1 MMRALV
7 VHGAADLRLEQCD
20 LDRSSG
26 SVLVRPVHGG
36 ICGSDL
42 HYYREGKVGTFALQ
56 QPLILGHEVV
66 AIVEHDPA
74 GEFFAGDRV
83 AVHPA
88 TPDGTCLECR
98 AGRPNICRNARYLGS
113 AASMPHTQGA
123 FADQAVFRPDQLR
136 RLPDTLPTLRAVLA
150 EPLAVGVHAIARAG
164 GVHAK
169 RVFVSGAGPI
179 GLLAAAAAVALG
191 AASVTV
197 GDLLPRPLEVA
208 RALGADATL
217 VLGDTGPENE
227 SFDVVLEAAG
237 APAALSTAI
246 AAAARGGVVVQIG
259 MLPSEP
265 RPVSVAPLVS
275 HEVDLRGAFR
285 FDTELDTAIALLD
298 AHSAFD
304 AVITHQFRLQDAR
317 TAFNLAADAAQ
328 SSKVVL
334 DLSDAA

>member
-1 MMRALV
+1 MRALV
-7 VHGAADLRLEQCD
+7 VHGAGDLRLEERD
-20 LDRSSG
+20 LDCTLG
-26 SVLVRPVHGG
+26 SVIVRPAHAG

-42 HYYREGKVGTFALQ
+42 HYYREGRVGSFAIQ

-66 AIVEHDPA
+66 AIVEHDPK
-74 GEFFAGDRV
+74 GEFSVGDRV

-88 TPDGTCLECR
+88 TPDGICPECR

-123 FADQAVFRPDQLR
+123 FSEQAMFRSDQLR
-136 RLPDTLPTLRAVLA
+136 RLPGTLPTLRAVLA

-164 GVHAK
+164 GVRDK

-179 GLLAAAAAVALG
+179 GLLATGAAVAFG

-197 GDLLPRPLEVA
+197 GDLLPQPLEIA
-208 RALGADATL
+208 IALGADSTL
-217 VLGDTGPENE
+217 VLGDEKPDEQ

-259 MLPSEP
+259 MLPGEP
-265 RPVSVAPLVS
+265 RPVSLASLVS
-275 HEVDLRGAFR
+275 HEVDLRGTFR
-285 FDTELDTAIALLD
+285 FDSELDTAIDLLD
-298 AHSAFD
+298 SHPAFD
-304 AVITHQFRLQDAR
+304 VVITHRFLLNDAL
-317 TAFNLAADAAQ
+317 TAFEVAADAAQ

-334 DLSDAA
+334 DLSIA

>member
-1 MMRALV
+1 MRALV
-7 VHGAADLRLEQCD
+7 VHKAADLRLEERE
-20 LDRSSG
+20 LDRTSG
-26 SVLVRPVHGG
+26 SVLVRPVYGG

-42 HYYREGKVGTFALQ
+42 HYYGEGRVGTFALQ

-74 GEFFAGDRV
+74 WKFSAGDRV

-88 TPDGTCLECR
+88 TPDGVCPECR
-98 AGRPNICRNARYLGS
+98 AGRPNICRNGRYLGS

-123 FADQAVFRPDQLR
+123 FAEQAVFRSEQLR
-136 RLPDTLPTLRAVLA
+136 RLPGTLPTLRAVLA

-164 GVHAK
+164 GVRDK

-191 AASVTV
+191 AAAVTV
-197 GDLLPRPLEVA
+197 GDLIARPLEIA

-217 VLGDTGPENE
+217 VLGDVQPDNE

-237 APAALSTAI
+237 AAAALSTAL

-259 MLPSEP
+259 MLPGEA

-275 HEVDLRGAFR
+275 HEVDLRGTFR

-298 AHSAFD
+298 AHPAFD
-304 AVITHQFRLQDAR
+304 AVITHRFALQDAL
-317 TAFNLAADAAQ
+317 TAFEVAADAAQ

-334 DLSDAA
+334 DLSHAAA

>member
-1 MMRALV
+1 MRALV
-7 VHGAADLRLEQCD
+7 VHGATDLRLEERE
-20 LDRSSG
+20 LDRTSG
-26 SVLVRPVHGG
+26 SVLVRPTHGG

-42 HYYREGKVGTFALQ
+42 HYYRDGRVGTFALQ

-66 AIVEHDPA
+66 AIVEHDPSGDFA
-74 GEFFAGDRV
+74 AGDRV

-88 TPDGTCLECR
+88 TPDGVCPECQ

-123 FADQAVFRPDQLR
+123 FAEQAVFRSEQLR

-164 GVHAK
+164 GVRGK
-169 RVFVSGAGPI
+169 GVFVSGAGPI
-179 GLLAAAAAVALG
+179 GLLATAAAVALG
-191 AASVTV
+191 AAGVTV
-197 GDLLPRPLEVA
+197 GDLIPRPLEIA
-208 RALGADATL
+208 RALGAHATL
-217 VLGDTGPENE
+217 VLGDVKPENE

-237 APAALSTAI
+237 VPAAVSTAL

-259 MLPSEP
+259 MLPGEP
-265 RPVSVAPLVS
+265 RPVSIASLVS

-285 FDTELDTAIALLD
+285 FDTELDAAIALLD
-298 AHSAFD
+298 AHPAFD
-304 AVITHQFRLQDAR
+304 AVITHRFPLQDALA
-317 TAFNLAADAAQ
+317 AFDVAADAAR